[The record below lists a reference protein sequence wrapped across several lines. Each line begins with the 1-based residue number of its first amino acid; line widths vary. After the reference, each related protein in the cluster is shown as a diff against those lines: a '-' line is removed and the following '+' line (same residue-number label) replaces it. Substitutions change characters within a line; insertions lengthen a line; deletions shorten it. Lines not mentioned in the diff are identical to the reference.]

1 MKLFSLLTMLLVAFA
16 LQGQTI
22 TQKGVAYRYNG
33 KKARTPIGGVYIKP
47 VTGING
53 VVSDESNGTFT
64 ISLKNKKMGDRIGYV
79 QVTKQGMM
87 VFNQTDVEDWN
98 VRKFPLRLIL
108 CDADQFDKQKKNL
121 ISIGKKEAKKKY
133 EKELA
138 KLQKINREQQLKIDE
153 YYNKLD
159 SLDKE
164 YQNALKQMDK
174 YADVFA
180 RIDESEVDTLAQH
193 AIDLFNRGE
202 IEQAIQLFEEGN
214 FEQKLDDAL
223 RTKEQAQALRQVADS
238 AETLADN
245 EITKYVNSIKT
256 QIAAYKLKNNFEK
269 AGELLKHLA
278 DKLNTL
284 DAIWDYANFCLNQN
298 EYKEAEIYY
307 LKCKM
312 QIKPLQ
318 SEEIDE
324 QWFYANKYLAK
335 VFNGLAIVY
344 QKTQRFCESEEMYKA
359 ALEIR
364 QLLAKLAPKE
374 YEKDLAIVYN
384 NLAVL
389 YVENLHFAES
399 EAMHKAALEIRQR
412 LAKDSPEAYEQD
424 LAVSYHNLGI
434 LYSKTQ
440 RLIECEEVM
449 LAELEIFQRL
459 AKENPEAF
467 EQGLSTSYNGLGAL
481 YQDSKRFSESEAMLK
496 AALEIR
502 QRLAKENP
510 GACEPDLA
518 VSYNNLGVLYEES
531 KRFSESEAMHK
542 AALEI
547 RLRLAKVHP
556 EVFEPDLADTYNNL
570 GVLYEDSKRF
580 SESEAMHKDA
590 LEIRQRLAKE
600 NPGAYEPDLLQSYKN
615 LQLLF
620 FYNQRLKD
628 CMEMYKAAIPICKS
642 LAKKNWVKYEHVLA
656 DQYFSLALL
665 CCISYQ
671 FKESEDSFKAAIEV
685 FKQLVMQDKQ
695 YLSKLYKAY
704 TLLAKLYIITQ
715 RFSEGEQCALEA
727 LKVDSTNSM
736 AYTNLAAALLL
747 QGRVDEA
754 EKIYRDYK
762 AEYKKGFLDDF
773 AEFERLG
780 IIPEQRKED
789 VERIKAI
796 LNEE

>member
-1 MKLFSLLTMLLVAFA
+1 
-16 LQGQTI
+16 
-22 TQKGVAYRYNG
+22 
-33 KKARTPIGGVYIKP
+33 
-47 VTGING
+47 
-53 VVSDESNGTFT
+53 
-64 ISLKNKKMGDRIGYV
+64 MGDRIGYV

-510 GACEPDLA
+510 GA
-518 VSYNNLGVLYEES
+518 
-531 KRFSESEAMHK
+531 
-542 AALEI
+542 
-547 RLRLAKVHP
+547 
-556 EVFEPDLADTYNNL
+556 
-570 GVLYEDSKRF
+570 
-580 SESEAMHKDA
+580 
-590 LEIRQRLAKE
+590 
-600 NPGAYEPDLLQSYKN
+600 YEPDLLQSYKN

-628 CMEMYKAAIPICKS
+628 CLEMYKAAIPICKS